1 MYLTLLGKSKR
12 NFETDGQDRSIVSN
26 CTHFELVWNGSE
38 YRVGSIV
45 AANNITMDESL
56 SWNRHVDRT
65 NPTAWEGYWVC
76 VSTS

>member
-1 MYLTLLGKSKR
+1 MLTG
-12 NFETDGQDRSIVSN
+12 NRSIVSN
-26 CTHFELVWNGSE
+26 CTQFELVGSGIE

-45 AANNITMDESL
+45 AVNNITMDKFL
-56 SWNRHVDRT
+56 SWNQYVDKT